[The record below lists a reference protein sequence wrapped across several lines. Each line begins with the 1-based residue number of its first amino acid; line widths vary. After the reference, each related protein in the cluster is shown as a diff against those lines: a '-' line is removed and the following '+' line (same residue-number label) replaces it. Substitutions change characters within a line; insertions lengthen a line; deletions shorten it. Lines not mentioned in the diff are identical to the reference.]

1 MVEQQSLFPMEELT
15 FSQEEHPARTSPSPD
30 SARARAE
37 TMVSTEAGQGP
48 LSASTTAA
56 YSARYNPGGS
66 SMRMCRVCLPPTRD
80 GISPTSSWHW
90 DKAGTRMSRGEFLM
104 LNMSE
109 WTAFSVPC
117 RRDGGVCGLSD
128 ILEPLHNGLR
138 KYFLSRI
145 GCEGFVSGISPVAGA
160 TVHPCYDNLGIGHR
174 ASPGGEGGVLMLPY
188 TASEPISQTQCS
200 QTTRTRDFPAS
211 E

>member
-30 SARARAE
+30 SARAQVE
-37 TMVSTEAGQGP
+37 TMVSTEAVQGP
-48 LSASTTAA
+48 LSASTIAA

-66 SMRMCRVCLPPTRD
+66 SMRMCRVCLPLTRD

-128 ILEPLHNGLR
+128 ILESLHNGLR

-145 GCEGFVSGISPVAGA
+145 GCEGIIRRAAKHEKNLPPLLDAGLKYMIGWWGLKESP
-160 TVHPCYDNLGIGHR
+160 DQ
-174 ASPGGEGGVLMLPY
+174 
-188 TASEPISQTQCS
+188 QTQ
-200 QTTRTRDFPAS
+200 T
-211 E
+211 EVM